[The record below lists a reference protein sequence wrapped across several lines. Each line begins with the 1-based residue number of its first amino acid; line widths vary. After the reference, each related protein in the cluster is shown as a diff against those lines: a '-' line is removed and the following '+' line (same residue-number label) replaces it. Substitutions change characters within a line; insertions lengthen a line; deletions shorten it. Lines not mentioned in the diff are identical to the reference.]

1 MTREKATRRHR
12 SLAGMLAAAALLA
25 PAASGS
31 AQDAKLPAP
40 SGVEVRVR
48 VMSGGLFQDDL
59 KLGDFSLLEDGR
71 SQKITSLSLVRGGGL
86 ARFEG
91 DGTVAPRLDR
101 SYVLLFQAVD
111 WDPKLVQAIDYLFE
125 SILQPGD
132 AMTLVTPFKPYQLQ
146 KDALALKS
154 KKELKAGFEEVLRKD
169 IARGSGEYRD
179 LINDLKRLTRAIAG
193 GADTFDEDL
202 ETDPTTETGGGIG
215 LEMQIDRYRT
225 TLMKLDGLRL
235 VDEDKLVAFAG
246 SLKALPGQ
254 KTVVFFY
261 QREYR
266 PEISSAAM
274 NRLMALYQE
283 NFDILQNLMELFQFY
298 KRENRFNADRVK
310 RAFADAAIDFHFIF
324 MEKKSQ
330 RVFGANMR
338 EQSEDIF
345 PGFVEVARAT
355 SGTAESAQ
363 NAAAAFRH
371 AADASNE
378 YYILTYVPDIP
389 TTGGGFRTIEVRAGR
404 PGSAV
409 SSRLGY
415 FAK

>member
-1 MTREKATRRHR
+1 MPRRR
-12 SLAGMLAAAALLA
+12 SLAWLSAAAALLA
-25 PAASGS
+25 AAAVASS
-31 AQDAKLPAP
+31 QNSPVPAP
-40 SGVEVRVR
+40 AGVEVRVR
-48 VMSGGLFQDDL
+48 VLSGGLFRDDI
-59 KLGDFSLLEDGR
+59 KLEDFSLLEDGR
-71 SQKITSLSLVRGGGL
+71 PQKVSSLSLVRGGGL

-91 DGTVAPRLDR
+91 DGAKAPRLDR

-146 KDALALKS
+146 KDALAKKS

-169 IARGSGEYRD
+169 IARGGGEYRD
-179 LINDLKRLTRAIAG
+179 LVNDLKRLTRAISG
-193 GADTFDEDL
+193 GRDTFDEDL
-202 ETDPTTETGGGIG
+202 ETDPTTESGGGIG

-225 TLMKLDGLRL
+225 TLMKLDSLRL

-274 NRLMALYQE
+274 NRLMAQYQE

-298 KRENRFNADRVK
+298 KRENTFNADRVK
-310 RAFADAAIDFHFIF
+310 KAFADAGLDFHFIF
-324 MEKKSQ
+324 MERKSQ

-355 SGTAESAQ
+355 GGTAESAQ
-363 NAAAAFRH
+363 NPAAAFRH
-371 AADASNE
+371 AADASSD
-378 YYILTYVPDIP
+378 YYILTYDPDIP
-389 TTGGGFRTIEVRAGR
+389 ATAGGFRTIEVRVGR
-404 PGSAV
+404 PGTGV
-409 SSRLGY
+409 SNRLGY